1 MKEWLTESAP
11 YRVPQIV
18 VAGSPLLA
26 KQLSSHSPFIWPP
39 LGSLETYA
47 PYAAT
52 LLISICSFLPA
63 IIENKKQARR
73 WLVASLACAV
83 LTFGTYCYFVGCYVI
98 TVDTP
103 FNGTQARSVGFI
115 VKPNI
120 RSLFPDKSDD
130 DLLKIGGLEDAQIKR
145 VWTPGSVLACRL
157 CILLSFASTL
167 AFANVGL
174 GSGAKLNKR
183 SK

>member
-1 MKEWLTESAP
+1 MKDWLTKSAP
-11 YRVPQIV
+11 YRIPQILV
-18 VAGSPLLA
+18 VGSPLFA

-39 LGSLETYA
+39 LGSLETFA

-52 LLISICSFLPA
+52 LLISTCSFLPA

-73 WLVASLACAV
+73 WLVASLAGAI
-83 LTFGTYCYFVGCYVI
+83 LAFGTYSYLVGRYVL

-103 FNGTQARSVGFI
+103 FNGTQARSVGFS

-120 RSLFPDKSDD
+120 RSLFPGKSDD

-145 VWTPGSVLACRL
+145 VWTPGSVLASRL

-174 GSGAKLNKR
+174 GAGAKLKNK
-183 SK
+183 K